1 MHFKA
6 TLLSLSIAATL
17 PSFSLSLLRHYTS
30 TPLYRMPLKFSKVI
44 LGWRLA

>member
-17 PSFSLSLLRHYTS
+17 PSFSLSAHYTS

>member
-6 TLLSLSIAATL
+6 TLL
-17 PSFSLSLLRHYTS
+17 SLSLLRHYTS

>member
-17 PSFSLSLLRHYTS
+17 PSFSLLRHYTS